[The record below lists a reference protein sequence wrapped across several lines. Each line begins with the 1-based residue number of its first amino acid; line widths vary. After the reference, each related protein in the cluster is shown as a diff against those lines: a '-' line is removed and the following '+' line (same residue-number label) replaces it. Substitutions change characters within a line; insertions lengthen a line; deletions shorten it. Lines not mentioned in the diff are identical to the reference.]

1 MTKNEKEVKKKE
13 QLTLNGLKTGM
24 VIKDLHDEDVNVD
37 DDLIEQM
44 RRFEQET
51 KMHAIWRGTV
61 TGMFL
66 RYKYIEEHPEYAKKK
81 VKEVID
87 EELEE
92 AIEEQVKDEENMLL
106 DCIADY
112 KSTYH
117 VKTVNTN
124 SKKFK
129 AFFEKWKQ
137 EN

>member
-13 QLTLNGLKTGM
+13 QLTLDGLKAGM
-24 VIKDLHDEDVNVD
+24 IIKDLHDEDVEVD
-37 DDLIEQM
+37 NDLIEQM

-51 KMHAIWRGTV
+51 KMHTIWRGKV

-66 RYKYIEEHPEYAKKK
+66 RFKYIENHPEHAEKK
-81 VKEVID
+81 VKEVI
-87 EELEE
+87 EEKLEE
-92 AIEEQVKDEENMLL
+92 AIEKQVVNEEDELL

-129 AFFEKWKQ
+129 TFLKKWKQ